1 MQSAGKILI
10 DLRQA
15 AQQGQILQQELADDF
30 FEALEQDEII
40 GGRVCVSLCVKENA
54 SECFLLRFHI
64 QGEVVVACDR
74 CLAPLSLPVDTEAVV
89 RVCADDSFVQ
99 SDEDVK
105 ALSGN
110 GYAYDIAW
118 DIYENTLLA
127 LPLQRTHP
135 IAECDADM
143 LTRIAG
149 AEDEEAAEASSN

>member
-15 AQQGQILQQELADDF
+15 AQQGQTLRQELADDF

-54 SECFLLRFHI
+54 SDCFLLRFHI
-64 QGEVVVACDR
+64 QGEVVVSCDR
-74 CLAPLSLPVDTEAVV
+74 CLAPLSLPMDTEAEVK
-89 RVCADDSFVQ
+89 VCADESLLQ

-105 ALSGN
+105 VFSGN

-127 LPLQRTHP
+127 LPMQRTHP

-143 LTRIAG
+143 LMRISG
-149 AEDEEAAEASSN
+149 ADEGATAEA